1 MMEVFALSLD
11 YTDTEIKA
19 WEDMKL
25 KLDGWKHSRPA
36 GGINSPEAKAY
47 YILATPVLILV
58 DSKTNKIV
66 ALPNSA
72 EELEE
77 AINSK

>member
-19 WEDMKL
+19 WEDMRL
-25 KLDGWKHSRPA
+25 KLDGWKHTKPA
-36 GGINSPEAKAY
+36 GGINSPEANAY

-66 ALPNSA
+66 ALPNTV